1 MDPFNARL
9 AEKKVSDFDG
19 VIEARLPETYQW
31 IIAPEQRDLTG
42 KIEWQAIRLTG
53 TGNLAPR
60 AFARL
65 ERDGLIVST
74 LAGLFLRRELD
85 RVLWVDHDHVSVR
98 QVQEYFAQY
107 LYLPRLTYRELIVE
121 AVRDGVASLTWRSD
135 TFAYAGDYDAV
146 TKRYQG
152 LQAGRSGVAVVADG
166 RSVIVRPNVATA
178 QSDREATATSGGD
191 HHRAAFA
198 MKKMGLAAP
207 LVGTA
212 EEEPSFRVQDQTRGG
227 SGGGTPPLPPTRAVL
242 GSIGCSISVEPT
254 KLGNQANRIAAEVLQ
269 TLAQQARR
277 RGRSSHRYP
286 RSTARRCG

>member
-1 MDPFNARL
+1 MENSPAMLTAMEFLEKRGSGQRLCRNTLVFLAADKTRLGELKDACAQYRAWRSIHDERETLGLDPFNARL

-121 AVRDGVASLTWRSD
+121 AVRDGVA
-135 TFAYAGDYDAV
+135 V
-146 TKRYQG
+146 
-152 LQAGRSGVAVVADG
+152 
-166 RSVIVRPNVATA
+166 
-178 QSDREATATSGGD
+178 
-191 HHRAAFA
+191 
-198 MKKMGLAAP
+198 
-207 LVGTA
+207 
-212 EEEPSFRVQDQTRGG
+212 
-227 SGGGTPPLPPTRAVL
+227 
-242 GSIGCSISVEPT
+242 
-254 KLGNQANRIAAEVLQ
+254 
-269 TLAQQARR
+269 
-277 RGRSSHRYP
+277 
-286 RSTARRCG
+286 